1 MTKEI
6 VLALIGTLFS
16 STIITTLLTML
27 LNKRKTAAEVR
38 QIESSTDG
46 SVLAAQHALLEKLL
60 ERSQKLVEDNEKL
73 QIEYGDL
80 LVKNAELRSE
90 IISRDAVISTLQRDT
105 KAMRVEVHAILNR
118 VQEIDSYLSKL
129 DTTTT
134 TTSTV
139 SVSRTES

>member
-1 MTKEI
+1 MTKEVI
-6 VLALIGTLFS
+6 LALIGTLFS
-16 STIITTLLTML
+16 STIITTVITLL

-38 QIESSTDG
+38 QIESTTDG

-73 QIEYGDL
+73 QVEYGNL

-90 IISRDAVISTLQRDT
+90 IISRDAIISTLQKDT
-105 KAMRVEVHAILNR
+105 KAMRIEVHAILSR
-118 VQEIDSYLSKL
+118 VQEIDAYLSKL
-129 DTTTT
+129 DTST

-139 SVSRTES
+139 SVTTTN

>member
-46 SVLAAQHALLEKLL
+46 SVLAAQHQLLEKLL

-73 QIEYGDL
+73 QVEYGDL

-105 KAMRVEVHAILNR
+105 KGMRIEVQTILKR
-118 VQEIDSYLSKL
+118 VQEIDSYLSASNNGSDSNPFSKN
-129 DTTTT
+129 
-134 TTSTV
+134 
-139 SVSRTES
+139 